1 MLKLF
6 EYFSFLLSGITKEAK
21 DLVNSR
27 SQREILQLG
36 KNEKVSLR
44 AQSKVPQCKDLMPFD
59 ATSEF
64 SGRNEEIFLLPAF
77 KYNNQTISN
86 S

>member
-27 SQREILQLG
+27 SQREILQLE
-36 KNEKVSLR
+36 KNGEVFV
-44 AQSKVPQCKDLMPFD
+44 QSRNSRSARMLFD
-59 ATSEF
+59 ATWKF
-64 SGRNEEIFLLPAF
+64 SGQEEKKFFIASI
-77 KYNNQTISN
+77 QA
-86 S
+86 